1 MSQILSQ
8 PALLLVILIEGFV
21 TISAE
26 ILSIR
31 QLIPV
36 AGNSVIVTSLIIGV
50 FLLFL
55 AYGYRRGGSYQGDY
69 INVLKRNFALSAVW
83 LGVGLSYVFI
93 YWFFS
98 LFKSHV
104 HSYVLWALTAYLL
117 IITAPLVYIL
127 GQTVPITM
135 NLIRQ
140 SETTGATGG
149 KILHLSTIGSFL
161 GAVITSL
168 ILMNYLGVAWTV
180 FINCIF
186 LVFLTVLLFDNHKAE
201 WFRILLLAATLLIVY
216 RFNITV
222 EKGAFI
228 KTNSYANYSVVNYDN
243 GKMFMSNES
252 PSSFLSTGTKTAF
265 PYIEYVK
272 HLLFQDLKLSNKN
285 ILVLGAGG
293 FTLSAAGTNGNQ
305 FTYVDVDKDIKSV
318 VQGSFLPK
326 IKGEFIADD
335 ARDYLNNTDKKY
347 DAIISDVYSNSRSI
361 PAHLLT
367 SEYFMLVN
375 HALQASGFAIFNI
388 IAKPTLDDDYSET
401 IDNTIRSVFKHCMV
415 VPLPYSTG
423 PSNIIYI
430 CQKNP
435 NMVKDLYTDDKNRAN
450 LDFFNS
456 NVPN

>member
-1 MSQILSQ
+1 MSQFLS
-8 PALLLVILIEGFV
+8 PPILLLVILIEGFV

-36 AGNSVIVTSLIIGV
+36 AGNSVIVTSLIIGI

-69 INVLKRNFALSAVW
+69 INVLKRNFTLSAVW

-140 SETTGATGG
+140 AETTGATGG

-161 GAVITSL
+161 GAVFTSL
-168 ILMNYLGVAWTV
+168 ILMNYFGVAWTV
-180 FINCIF
+180 FINCI
-186 LVFLTVLLFDNHKAE
+186 LLTFLTVLLFTGFKGE
-201 WFRILLLAATLLIVY
+201 LVRVMLLAATLIIVY
-216 RFNITV
+216 YFNVKV
-222 EKGAFI
+222 EHEAFI

-252 PSSFLSTGTKTAF
+252 PSSFLSTGTKAAF
-265 PYIEYVK
+265 PYIEYIK
-272 HLLFQDLKLSNKN
+272 HLLFQDLKLNNKD

-293 FTLSAAGTNGNQ
+293 FTLSAAGTNGNR
-305 FTYVDVDKDIKSV
+305 FTYVDVDKDIKQV
-318 VQGSFLPK
+318 VEGSFLPK

-335 ARDYLNNTDKKY
+335 ARDYLNNTNKKY
-347 DAIISDVYSNSRSI
+347 DVIVSDVYSNARSI
-361 PAHLLT
+361 PSHLLT
-367 SEYFMLVN
+367 SEYFRLVN
-375 HALQASGFAIFNI
+375 HVLQDAGFAIFNI
-388 IAKPTLDDDYSET
+388 IAKPTLDDAYSET

-415 VPLPYSTG
+415 VPLPYTTG

-435 NMVKDLYTDDKNRAN
+435 NMNKDLYTDDKNRAN

-456 NVPN
+456 SVPN